1 MLTRLEIQCIYSRK
15 SILADLVQGEKN
27 IPHLVTLIPTQA
39 RETNLIAWQRK
50 SPKSFRT
57 RNHRKSY
64 THIIITHMERFHP
77 SQIGTLSTRSPSSIT
92 EDETLFWWPWYTD
105 PDRWG
110 PTAWP
115 HWKNLRWWTIPFF
128 PDFFFL
134 RFLCVW
140 IRTFT
145 FLYNCEM

>member
-15 SILADLVQGEKN
+15 SILADLVQGETN

-64 THIIITHMERFHP
+64 T
-77 SQIGTLSTRSPSSIT
+77 LSSPIWRGFIQVQS
-92 EDETLFWWPWYTD
+92 
-105 PDRWG
+105 
-110 PTAWP
+110 
-115 HWKNLRWWTIPFF
+115 
-128 PDFFFL
+128 
-134 RFLCVW
+134 
-140 IRTFT
+140 
-145 FLYNCEM
+145 